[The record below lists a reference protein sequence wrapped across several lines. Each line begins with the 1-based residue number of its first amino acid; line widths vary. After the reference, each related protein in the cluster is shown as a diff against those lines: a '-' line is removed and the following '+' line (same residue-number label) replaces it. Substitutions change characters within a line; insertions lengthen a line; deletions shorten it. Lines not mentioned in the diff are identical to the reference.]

1 MHFSIQKVLENDHV
15 SHVNRQMSAMQF
27 LAR

>member
-1 MHFSIQKVLENDHV
+1 MHFSIQKVSENDHV
-15 SHVNRQMSAMQF
+15 SHVNRQMNAMQV